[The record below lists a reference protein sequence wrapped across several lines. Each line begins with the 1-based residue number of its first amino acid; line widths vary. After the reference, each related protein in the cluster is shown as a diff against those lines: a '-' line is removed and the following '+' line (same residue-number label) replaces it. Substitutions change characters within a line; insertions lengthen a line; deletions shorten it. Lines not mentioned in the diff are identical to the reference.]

1 MPLFEAALTLVNFGG
16 TVHHLKTATILH
28 ALQNYGDYFEKVN
41 FRITTAIM
49 YNINFNKIDPVLF
62 RDRRCSSC
70 TTVRKF
76 CVKYNGNI

>member
-28 ALQNYGDYFEKVN
+28 ALQNYGDYFQKVN

-49 YNINFNKIDPVLF
+49 YNINL
-62 RDRRCSSC
+62 SSS
-70 TTVRKF
+70 VQGQKMQLMH
-76 CVKYNGNI
+76 NSS